1 MQKNFSLQ
9 LKALGVLAFVV
20 FFLLFAAPVVRGG
33 EVHGVE
39 QPVYH
44 ITKNVWCT
52 RFSQVPF
59 DYLYK
64 TYGENIVAISRGKGD
79 TLMYITLNPEKKTMT
94 VLETIDMVR
103 NGIAEREIC
112 VIASSAAV
120 DIMSVASNSKQ
131 TPLPL
136 LK

>member
-20 FFLLFAAPVVRGG
+20 FFILFAAPVVRGADID
-33 EVHGVE
+33 GVQ

-52 RFSQVPF
+52 KFSQVPF
-59 DYLYK
+59 DYLYNN
-64 TYGENIVAISRGKGD
+64 YGENIVAISRGKGD
-79 TLMYITLNPEKKTMT
+79 TMLYVTLNPEKKTMT

-103 NGIAEREIC
+103 GGIQEREIC
-112 VIASSAAV
+112 VIASSSAV
-120 DIMSVASNSKQ
+120 DILSVASNTK